1 MRGGVEAG
9 GRGRERQGE
18 RERQGLVGRD
28 GVGFSNGSQAPVLT
42 AYLTTRSLFDLTT
55 CEKSDHL
62 GAIRL
67 FGPNMTT
74 WDEFDH

>member
-1 MRGGVEAG
+1 M
-9 GRGRERQGE
+9 
-18 RERQGLVGRD
+18 GRD